1 MIRDILTVG
10 DARDEQ
16 AVAGSVATFQPVAG
30 GLELEVTTF
39 FGTDGALVVQI
50 DTHDVD
56 RLRININDGTVY
68 DRDIETD
75 HNHGDDLDHA

>member
-1 MIRDILTVG
+1 VIREILTTG
-10 DARDEQ
+10 DAREGQ
-16 AVAGSVATFQPVAG
+16 EIAGSVAVFQPVTT
-30 GLELEVTTF
+30 GLELEITTF
-39 FGTDGALVVQI
+39 FGTDGALVVQV

-75 HNHGDDLDHA
+75 HDYGDDLDHD

>member
-1 MIRDILTVG
+1 VIREILTIG

-16 AVAGSVATFQPVAG
+16 AAAGSVATFQPLSS

-75 HNHGDDLDHA
+75 HDYGDDL